1 MFYFSCCW
9 IYRCLEVSEMLF
21 LLFLMMTTL
30 LVMPLNVLGEQI
42 YQCTDKE
49 GTIVITDRPTPQES
63 GDECVLD
70 WSGSSGELYFKNT
83 SKSCMVKRVYPR
95 HEAPWDNENQLIM
108 KPKFQERSALKLVD

>member
-1 MFYFSCCW
+1 MFYFRNDW
-9 IYRCLEVSEMLF
+9 ILRCLKISEIVI

-30 LVMPLNVLGEQI
+30 LVMPRNLRGEQL
-42 YQCTDKE
+42 YQYTDKE
-49 GTIVITDRPTPQES
+49 GTIVITDRPPPEES

-95 HEAPWDNENQLIM
+95 HEAPWDNETN
-108 KPKFQERSALKLVD
+108 